1 MLPLLRRSKLKF
13 VDRNN
18 YITPQG
24 FKRLEDEYNQLSKV
38 ERPEVCKTIAWA
50 ASNGDRSEN
59 ADYIYGKKR
68 LREID
73 RRMRFLAKRIN
84 SACVIDPAQQQYS
97 VIKFGATVTVEDAA
111 GNEIVYVI
119 VGVDE
124 VDTKKNHISWQS
136 PIGRALLGKEEG
148 DEVEIHTPKGLVE
161 LTILDISYKEIS

>member
-1 MLPLLRRSKLKF
+1 
-13 VDRNN
+13 VDKTN

-24 FKRLEDEYNQLSKV
+24 YQALVDEYENLTKV
-38 ERPEVCKTIAWA
+38 ERPQVCKTIAWA

-73 RRMRFLAKRIN
+73 RRTRFLAKRIN
-84 SACVIDPAQQQYS
+84 TAQIVDPLQQKGEI
-97 VIKFGATVTVEDAA
+97 VKFGATVLVEDEQ
-111 GNEIVYVI
+111 GGQKEYLI

-124 VDTKKNHISWQS
+124 VDTQRNRISWQS
-136 PIGRALLGKEEG
+136 PIGRSLLGKGKG
-148 DEVEIHTPKGLVE
+148 DEVEIQTPKGLVE